1 MGTAK
6 DIKTREYCDEVLN
19 ELAYMI
25 QNINDLRAE
34 ARTVYGPEGEI
45 YRAHEKHLGE
55 LSEYID
61 WKLQI
66 LTTACPF
73 AWKGMGEGVESVV
86 SVRQPETAEGPD
98 FSGGYVGG

>member
-6 DIKTREYCDEVLN
+6 DIKTASYCDEVLA

-25 QNINDLRAE
+25 QNINDLRGE
-34 ARTVYGPEGEI
+34 VKRVYGPDSEVS
-45 YRAHEKHLGE
+45 RAHEKHLGE

-73 AWKGMGEGVESVV
+73 TWKGMGEGVESVV
-86 SVRQPETAEGPD
+86 SVQQPEVAASPD